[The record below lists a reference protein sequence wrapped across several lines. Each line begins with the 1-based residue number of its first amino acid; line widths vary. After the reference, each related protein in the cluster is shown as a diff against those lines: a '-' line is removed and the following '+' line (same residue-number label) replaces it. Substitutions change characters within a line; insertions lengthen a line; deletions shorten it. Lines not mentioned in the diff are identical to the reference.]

1 MATEAEILRCHSN
14 ELLELIKAS
23 ESMTED
29 QLKELST
36 SYDAIYMHP
45 VWYVLLVFFCVLDT
59 VCDEWNYVAID
70 LWTFT
75 ARLLCVN
82 VCQVV
87 NGVSY
92 FCI

>member
-45 VWYVLLVFFCVLDT
+45 V
-59 VCDEWNYVAID
+59 
-70 LWTFT
+70 
-75 ARLLCVN
+75 
-82 VCQVV
+82 
-87 NGVSY
+87 
-92 FCI
+92 